1 MKRLFR
7 HAPNLST
14 YTHYTTEVDRKMMI
28 NNNTT
33 TTRTNTTTS
42 ERKNNRGKI
51 QIMGDV
57 LALGTSGIKKTHIM
71 YKANLSYEQ
80 VHLYLG
86 ELIAKRLIV
95 QDASSRSSE
104 GVVYRTT
111 EKGREFLQYYT
122 RLTECLE
129 GEEGEGEEGQEQG
142 LERKVELSAP
152 YIGSRSLIR

>member
-1 MKRLFR
+1 MMMK
-7 HAPNLST
+7 
-14 YTHYTTEVDRKMMI
+14 
-28 NNNTT
+28 NNITRRTT
-33 TTRTNTTTS
+33 TTAAATS

-95 QDASSRSSE
+95 QDASSR
-104 GVVYRTT
+104 
-111 EKGREFLQYYT
+111 F
-122 RLTECLE
+122 
-129 GEEGEGEEGQEQG
+129 
-142 LERKVELSAP
+142 
-152 YIGSRSLIR
+152 

>member
-1 MKRLFR
+1 MF
-7 HAPNLST
+7 
-14 YTHYTTEVDRKMMI
+14 I
-28 NNNTT
+28 N
-33 TTRTNTTTS
+33 TRTIKTTNTATTSASS

-86 ELIAKRLIV
+86 ELIAKRLIA

-129 GEEGEGEEGQEQG
+129 GEEGEGGEAGVGRAIGEYGVHQA
-142 LERKVELSAP
+142 RKAELSAP
-152 YIGSRSLIR
+152 YIGRW